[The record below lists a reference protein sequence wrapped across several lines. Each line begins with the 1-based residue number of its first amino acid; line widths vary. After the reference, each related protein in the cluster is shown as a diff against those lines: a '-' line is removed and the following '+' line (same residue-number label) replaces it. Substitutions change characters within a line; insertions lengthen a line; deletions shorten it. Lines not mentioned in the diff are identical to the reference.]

1 MLAPLKNRNLLE
13 REPEDSSEQ
22 RINDLESENAVLQ
35 QALRVARSSQKRM
48 ALRNSNHSIEQTNRI
63 SALETFC
70 KNYRNRISEL
80 ESGQA
85 IIELG
90 RQLMEAKE
98 THQKLLTTA
107 QRVWHLDENISLAHR
122 QCERLARE
130 RDSLAL
136 CLHHLTDDLLN

>member
-1 MLAPLKNRNLLE
+1 MLAPLKNRDLLE

-22 RINDLESENAVLQ
+22 RINDLESENTALQ
-35 QALRVARSSQKRM
+35 QALRVTRSSQKRI

-63 SALETFC
+63 SALEIFC

-98 THQKLLTTA
+98 TNQKLLTTA
-107 QRVWHLDENISLAHR
+107 QRVLHLDENISLAHR
-122 QCERLARE
+122 ECERLARE

-136 CLHHLTDDLLN
+136 RLYYLTDDLLS